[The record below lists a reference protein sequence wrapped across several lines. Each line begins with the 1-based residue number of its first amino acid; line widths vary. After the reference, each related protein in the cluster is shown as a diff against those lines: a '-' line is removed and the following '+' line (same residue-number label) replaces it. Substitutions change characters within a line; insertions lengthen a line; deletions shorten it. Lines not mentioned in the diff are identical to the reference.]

1 MPCQP
6 LVKRTLPA
14 ASFFYLGLCLLASPV
29 GADPCRSDRID
40 ESVRISRVFDGDT
53 VRLQDGR
60 HLRLIAINTPEL
72 ARDERPAEPLAE
84 AARQRLRALLANNSQ
99 LQLRYGAE
107 RHDRYGRLLA
117 HAFLAD
123 GRNLTALLLGE
134 GRGSQI
140 AIPPN
145 LWGLGCYHRAEQA
158 ARAAGRGI
166 WSHPWHQPRPA
177 ESLATSTRGFHL
189 VTGRVTRIGQ
199 SQSAVWLN
207 LGEGFAVRIARDD
220 LEHFKKIPPQTLLN
234 RKIEVRGWIYRRNRQ
249 LRLTLHHPAGLRI
262 LD

>member
-1 MPCQP
+1 MPCQL

-14 ASFFYLGLCLLASPV
+14 ASFFYLCLCLLVAPLA
-29 GADPCRSDRID
+29 ADECRSDRID
-40 ESVRISRVFDGDT
+40 ETVHVSRVFDGDT

-60 HLRLIAINTPEL
+60 HLRLIGINTPEL
-72 ARDERPAEPLAE
+72 ARDERPAQPLAE
-84 AARQRLRALLANNSQ
+84 AARQRLRALLANNSP
-99 LQLRYGAE
+99 LQLRYGTE

-123 GRNLTALLLGE
+123 GRNLTALLLRE

-145 LWGLGCYHRAEQA
+145 LWGLDCYRHAERV

-166 WSHPWHQPRPA
+166 WSHPWHQPRHA
-177 ESLATSTRGFHL
+177 DSLATSTRGFHL
-189 VTGRVTRIGQ
+189 VTGRVSRIGE
-199 SQSAVWLN
+199 SQRALWLN
-207 LGEGFAVRIARDD
+207 LGDGFAVRIPRED
-220 LEHFKKIPPQTLLN
+220 LVYFKKIPPPSLLN

-249 LRLTLHHPAGLRI
+249 LRLTLQHPAGLRI